1 MSIDLEAVKHTPTE
15 NFFGILTGCYLAAL
29 GIYFMKAGG
38 VVTGGTAGIALLL
51 TYVTSYNFGLLYFAI
66 SIPFIAIAIWKK
78 GWKFSLKT
86 LASIAVV
93 GWFETLNRHFIG
105 ELHLNPY
112 YASIGGNILCAI
124 GLLALFRH
132 SSSLGGVNII
142 ALLAQ
147 ERLGIRAGYA
157 QLSMDA
163 LVMLLSLTSVSAMQV
178 AISVIGVIVLNLS
191 LATNHRPGRYQ
202 GF

>member
-51 TYVTSYNFGLLYFAI
+51 TYATSYNFGLLYFAI

-191 LATNHRPGRYQ
+191 LAMNHRPGRYQ

>member
-1 MSIDLEAVKHTPTE
+1 MEAVRHTPTE

-51 TYVTSYNFGLLYFAI
+51 TYATSYNFGVIYFAI
-66 SIPFIAIAIWKK
+66 SIPFITIAVWKK
-78 GWKFSLKT
+78 GWSFSLKT

-93 GWFETLNRHFIG
+93 GWFEALNKHFLG
-105 ELHLNPY
+105 DLQLNPY
-112 YASIGGNILCAI
+112 YAAIGGNILCAI

-132 SSSLGGVNII
+132 SSSLGGVNIL

-157 QLSMDA
+157 QLSMDSV
-163 LVMLLSLTSVSAMQV
+163 VMLLSLTSVSAREV
-178 AISVIGVIVLNLS
+178 GISVIGVIVLNLS
-191 LATNHRPGRYQ
+191 LAMNHRPGRYQ

>member
-1 MSIDLEAVKHTPTE
+1 MEAVRHTSIE

-38 VVTGGTAGIALLL
+38 VVTGGTAGLALLI
-51 TYVTSYNFGLLYFAI
+51 TYATTYNFGVVYILI
-66 SIPFIAIAIWKK
+66 SMPFIAIAVWKK
-78 GWKFSLKT
+78 GWTFSIRT

-93 GWFETLNRHFIG
+93 GWFETLNKYFMG
-105 ELHLNPY
+105 DLQLNPF
-112 YASIGGNILCAI
+112 YAAIGGNILCAI

-132 SSSLGGVNII
+132 SSSLGGVNIL

-147 ERLGIRAGYA
+147 ERLGMRAGYV

-163 LVMLLSLTSVSAMQV
+163 VVMLLSLSSVSIEQV
-178 AISVIGVIVLNLS
+178 AISVIGVVVLNLS
-191 LATNHRPGRYQ
+191 LAMNHRPGRYQ